1 MKKIALV
8 VVALVA
14 AAVAVWYFQGKPTQ
28 QAGGKRGGPVPVVVA
43 PVVRDT
49 FATTVQAVGTA
60 RADEAVDI
68 SAKVTETVDKIA
80 FTDGQRVKAGDLI
93 VQLSDARQQAELE
106 LARVNLA
113 EQEREY
119 KRLVGLVRQKAIPQ
133 SQLDAQES
141 ALEAARAQLAAAQT
155 SIADRRIVAPFD
167 GVLGLRRVSPGA
179 LVEPGDVITTLD
191 AIDPIKLD
199 FTVSETFLA
208 SLRPGLRVSAFT
220 TAYPGEV
227 FVGEVKSVDSRVD
240 PVTRAVTVRAH
251 IPNPEGRLSP
261 GMLLTVELVT
271 DRREALIIQEAA
283 LVPLGRRQYVFVID
297 EANKVER
304 REVELGRRRPGE
316 VEVLSGLAEGDR
328 VVVEGTIRIKPGA
341 EVRVVREAGQP
352 G

>member
-1 MKKIALV
+1 MKKIGVIV
-8 VVALVA
+8 VVIA
-14 AAVAVWYFQGKPTQ
+14 AAALALWYFQGKPAQ
-28 QAGGKRGGPVPVVVA
+28 QAGAKRGGPVPVVIA

-68 SAKVTETVDKIA
+68 SAKVTETVSEIA
-80 FTDGQRVKAGDLI
+80 FTDGQRVQAGDLI
-93 VQLSDARQQAELE
+93 VQLSDAREQAELE
-106 LARVNLA
+106 LAQVNLA
-113 EQEREY
+113 EQQREY

-141 ALEAARAQLAAAQT
+141 ALEAARAQLEAART

-191 AIDPIKLD
+191 AVDPIKLD

-208 SLRPGLRVSAFT
+208 TLRPGLNVSAHT
-220 TAYPGEV
+220 TAYPDET
-227 FVGEVKSVDSRVD
+227 FVGEVMSIDSRVD
-240 PVTRAVTVRAH
+240 PATRAVTVRAH

-261 GMLLTVELVT
+261 GMLMTVELVT
-271 DRREALIIQEAA
+271 DRRESLILPEAA
-283 LVPLGRRQYVFVID
+283 LVPLGQRQYVFVID
-297 EANKVER
+297 EAGKAQRVE
-304 REVELGRRRPGE
+304 VQIGRRRPGD
-316 VEVLSGLAEGDR
+316 VEVLSGVGEGDR

-341 EVRVVREAGQP
+341 EVKIVREAGQP

>member
-1 MKKIALV
+1 MKKIGVTV
-8 VVALVA
+8 VLLA
-14 AAVAVWYFQGKPTQ
+14 AAALAMWYFQGKPSQ
-28 QAGGKRGGPVPVVVA
+28 QAGGKRGGPVPVVVS

-68 SAKVTETVDKIA
+68 SAKVTETVEQIA

-113 EQEREY
+113 EQQREY
-119 KRLVGLVRQKAIPQ
+119 KRLIGLVRQKAIPQ
-133 SQLDAQES
+133 SQLDTQES

-208 SLRPGLRVSAFT
+208 TLRPGLNISAHS
-220 TAYPGEV
+220 TAYPDET
-227 FVGEVKSVDSRVD
+227 FVGEVKSVDSRID
-240 PVTRAVTVRAH
+240 PATRAVTVRAH

-261 GMLLTVELVT
+261 GMLMTVELVT
-271 DRREALIIQEAA
+271 DRRESLILPEAA

-297 EANKVER
+297 EASKAKRV
-304 REVELGRRRPGE
+304 EVELGRRRPGE
-316 VEVLSGLAEGDR
+316 VEVLSGVAEGDR

-341 EVRVVREAGQP
+341 EVTIVREAGQP